1 MKTKHDWKTE
11 FGMATD
17 LINSTS
23 FTLARIDRK
32 RTKHQELTRDANNI
46 LRDFSST
53 PEQKRWA
60 RRFLMNGRYKN
71 V

>member
-1 MKTKHDWKTE
+1 MKQHDWKTQ
-11 FGMATD
+11 FGLATD
-17 LINSTS
+17 IINGTS
-23 FTLARIDRK
+23 FTLAKIDRK

-46 LRDFSST
+46 LRDSAST